1 MRNEIGPVR
10 AARGCERRPPG
21 RSLGDSVWR
30 NRGCLWRPPG
40 RSLGGSVWRNRGCPW
55 RRLGRLCPD
64 RRLGRAGNG
73 FAPFQRRLDDLEVL
87 GPVRVGEDDQPVAV
101 VGDVVLDARLAR
113 GDENRRITG
122 MARIDQ
128 PHLAGDVV
136 VRVDQQETAR
146 FGEGDVHEEPRIR
159 LFVDERVA
167 RGIVAEPMAE
177 DPARAMV
184 VVEARC
190 RRGCGRPPPTRR
202 RPSSARSRRRAA
214 GPCRGPSRAA
224 CRTPSRSYRRSSR
237 SAGWSWE
244 WSQAPIR

>member
-10 AARGCERRPPG
+10 AVRGCERR
-21 RSLGDSVWR
+21 S
-30 NRGCLWRPPG
+30 PG
-40 RSLGGSVWRNRGCPW
+40 RSLGGSAGRNRGCP
-55 RRLGRLCPD
+55 RRPLGRLCPD

-113 GDENRRITG
+113 GDEGRRVAG
-122 MARIDQ
+122 AVRIDQ

-146 FGEGDVHEEPRIR
+146 FGEGDVHEESRVR
-159 LFVDERVA
+159 FLVDERVA

-184 VVEARC
+184 VVELGVEEGAAV
-190 RRGCGRPPPTRR
+190 R
-202 RPSSARSRRRAA
+202 RPLEGARAALDHVVEPPARVEVLHAQRVELRAARIDGPAEAPVVVGMVASTDTVVAPTPVFGWSRRF
-214 GPCRGPSRAA
+214 G
-224 CRTPSRSYRRSSR
+224 
-237 SAGWSWE
+237 
-244 WSQAPIR
+244 